1 MRSQD
6 SQNCETNSLSLRERA
21 RVRGKAACNRQGHGP
36 LPGVALCFP
45 SLRVAGFI
53 GGSQA
58 RWFAERFF
66 PLTPALSPRRGRTV
80 RRAFA
85 NPERLNSSPRGVRC
99 SLRESEKGAREIRD
113 CYQAMS
119 SRLSL
124 SPALSPLVPR
134 GEREKTNRRVLP

>member
-6 SQNCETNSLSLRERA
+6 SRHCERNSLSLRERA
-21 RVRGKAACNRQGHGP
+21 RVRGKAACNGQGHGP

-58 RWFAERFF
+58 RWFAERFL

-85 NPERLNSSPRGVRC
+85 NPEPLDSSPRGTRC
-99 SLRESEKGAREIRD
+99 S
-113 CYQAMS
+113 
-119 SRLSL
+119 
-124 SPALSPLVPR
+124 LSPLVPR
-134 GEREKTNRRVLP
+134 GEKEKTKRRLLPVPLSPILRTPP

>member
-6 SQNCETNSLSLRERA
+6 GRNCETNSLSLWERA
-21 RVRGKAACNRQGHGP
+21 RVRGKAACNGQGHGA

-45 SLRVAGFI
+45 SLRVAAFI

-85 NPERLNSSPRGVRC
+85 NPEPLDSSPRGTRC
-99 SLRESEKGAREIRD
+99 SL
-113 CYQAMS
+113 
-119 SRLSL
+119 
-124 SPALSPLVPR
+124 PPLLTR
-134 GEREKTNRRVLP
+134 GEREKTKRGLLPVPLVPILRTPP

>member
-6 SQNCETNSLSLRERA
+6 SLNCETNSLSLRERA
-21 RVRGKAACNRQGHGP
+21 RVRGKAACNGQGHGP

-58 RWFAERFF
+58 RCFAERFF
-66 PLTPALSPRRGRTV
+66 PITPALSPRRGRTV

-85 NPERLNSSPRGVRC
+85 NPEPLDSSTRGTRC
-99 SLRESEKGAREIRD
+99 SLLR
-113 CYQAMS
+113 
-119 SRLSL
+119 SL
-124 SPALSPLVPR
+124 LA
-134 GEREKTNRRVLP
+134 GREKTKRGLLPVPLSPILRTHL